1 MKSVRGIALG
11 VAALAL
17 IVVLMAPAANSVAA
31 GAPKTVGDFLTAY
44 ARALNIELPANAAP
58 EAVVE
63 TLRATGVK
71 LDAKIDT
78 NAPLTQGDVVK
89 IGRANGIHITTQ
101 TASKPFTAEEMNQF
115 FTSYSATIAQAN
127 ASSTL
132 VAGQALGGR
141 RDARENTRNPY
152 RGKGKGKH
160 KGHNSP
166 DEPDDHD
173 DHGQG
178 DAHSN

>member
-17 IVVLMAPAANSVAA
+17 IVVLMAPAANSLAA

-58 EAVVE
+58 EAVIE
-63 TLRATGVK
+63 TLRASGVK

-78 NAPLTQGDVVK
+78 TRILTQGEVVK
-89 IGRANGIHITTQ
+89 IGSSNGIHITTQ
-101 TASKPFTAEEMNQF
+101 SAAKPFTAIEMNQF
-115 FTSYSATIAQAN
+115 FTSYGPSLAQA
-127 ASSTL
+127 SSTSTL
-132 VAGQALGGR
+132 VAGQGT

-178 DAHSN
+178 DDHS